1 MNNVRLIHVPAA
13 LLLVTTTAW
22 LGGCASA
29 PAPTADL
36 AVAEAAVRNANTSAT
51 REDAPAELQRAT
63 DKLASARQ
71 AVAAKDHDRAR
82 EMAQQAQVDAQAAEV
97 HAGAVRARKAA
108 QESQDAARVLRE
120 ELDRKP
126 R

>member
-1 MNNVRLIHVPAA
+1 MNNVRMIHVPAA

-29 PAPTADL
+29 PMPTADL
-36 AVAEAAVRNANTSAT
+36 AVADAAVRTANNSAT

-71 AVAAKDHDRAR
+71 AVAAKDHERAR
-82 EMAQQAQVDAQAAEV
+82 ELAQQARVDAQAAEV
-97 HAGAVRARKAA
+97 HAQAVRARKAA
-108 QESQDAARVLRE
+108 LDSQDAARVLRE